1 MSWLS
6 FRRSKVGDPVANEH
20 LVGIDENGLGALLGP
35 MVVTAVY
42 AEVDERGKRFLARR
56 LPQRLRQ
63 DLDDSK
69 RLVSHSD
76 TALGEAWARVF
87 ARDANTPDE
96 LFRRLCLEDQ
106 ATLEGPCPKHASAQ
120 CWNPT
125 TDSFSADD
133 DLLVRVQRHVHGLEQ
148 RGVRLLGAHCSILCT
163 KVLNQQRKNGG
174 NRFVS
179 DLHAMERLLLHIRPG
194 LPSDLTATCGKVGGI
209 TDYSKFFGPLSGWLH
224 AVVEV
229 SRARSTYRFPS
240 LGEVS
245 FVRDA
250 DATAPLVM
258 LASLVGKYV
267 RELLMGKIA
276 AYYAAGEH
284 GPSGYHDPVT
294 RRFILDTSSLR
305 RRRKIPKSCFERDGL
320 KPSVDA

>member
-1 MSWLS
+1 
-6 FRRSKVGDPVANEH
+6 VASEH

-35 MVVTAVY
+35 MVVTAVS
-42 AEVDERGKRFLARR
+42 AEVDERGKRFLQRR
-56 LPQRLRQ
+56 LPKSLRQ

-69 RLVSHSD
+69 RLVSHGN
-76 TALGEAWARVF
+76 TALGEAWARSF
-87 ARDANTPDE
+87 ASGANTPDE
-96 LFRRLCLEDQ
+96 LFRSLCLEDR
-106 ATLEGPCPKHASAQ
+106 ATLEDPCPKHASAQ
-120 CWNPT
+120 CWSPT
-125 TDSFSADD
+125 ATGFTADAE
-133 DLLVRVQRHVHGLEQ
+133 LIARIQRHVQGMER

-163 KVLNQQRKNGG
+163 KVLNQQRQDGG

-179 DLHAMERLLLHIRPG
+179 DLHAMERLLLHIRPRV
-194 LPSDLTATCGKVGGI
+194 PNDLTAICGKVGGI

-229 SRARSTYRFPS
+229 GRARSTYRFPS

-250 DATAPLVM
+250 DAQAPLVM

-267 RELLMGKIA
+267 RELLMGKISS
-276 AYYAAGEH
+276 YYEAVDR

-294 RRFILDTSSLR
+294 RRFILDTSALR
-305 RRRKIPKSCFERDGL
+305 KRRKIPKGCFERDGL
-320 KPSVDA
+320 KPPVSA

>member
-1 MSWLS
+1 MAS
-6 FRRSKVGDPVANEH
+6 EH

-35 MVVTAVY
+35 MVVTAVS
-42 AEVDERGKRFLARR
+42 AEVNEQGKRFLARR
-56 LPQRLRQ
+56 LPKRLRQ

-76 TALGEAWARVF
+76 TALGEAWARTF
-87 ARDANTPDE
+87 AGAANTPDE
-96 LFRRLCLEDQ
+96 LFRSLCLEDEV
-106 ATLEGPCPKHASAQ
+106 TLEGPCPKHASAQ
-120 CWNPT
+120 CWSPT
-125 TDSFSADD
+125 TTGFGADEE
-133 DLLVRVQRHVHGLEQ
+133 LVARIQHHVRSLEQ

-163 KVLNQQRKNGG
+163 KVLNQQRQNGG

-179 DLHAMERLLLHIRPG
+179 DLHAMERLLLHIRPRV
-194 LPSDLTATCGKVGGI
+194 PSDLTATCGKVGGI

-276 AYYAAGEH
+276 AYYQGGDG

-294 RRFILDTSSLR
+294 RRFILETSSLR
-305 RRRKIPKSCFERDGL
+305 RRRKIPRGCFERDGL
-320 KPSVDA
+320 KPPVDA

>member
-1 MSWLS
+1 MAS
-6 FRRSKVGDPVANEH
+6 EH

-35 MVVTAVY
+35 MVVTAVS

-56 LPQRLRQ
+56 LPKSLRQ

-76 TALGEAWARVF
+76 TALGEAWARTF
-87 ARDANTPDE
+87 ASAASTPDE
-96 LFRRLCLEDQ
+96 LFRSLCLEDKG
-106 ATLEGPCPKHASAQ
+106 TLEDPCPKHASAQ
-120 CWNPT
+120 CWSPT
-125 TDSFSADD
+125 TTGFSADAE
-133 DLLVRVQRHVHGLEQ
+133 LMARVQRHVHSLEQ

-163 KVLNQQRKNGG
+163 KVLNRERQNGG

-179 DLHAMERLLLHIRPG
+179 DLHAMERLLLHIRPRV
-194 LPSDLTATCGKVGGI
+194 PNDLSATCGKVGGI

-250 DATAPLVM
+250 DASAPLVM

-276 AYYAAGEH
+276 AYYRAGED

-294 RRFILDTSSLR
+294 RRFILETSSLR

-320 KPSVDA
+320 KPPVDV